1 VSTPLPAR
9 VTRVRIGPNEARDVT
24 VIDDT
29 TLIATYMGGGDG
41 PEDVTVTTDAGEAT
55 AAGAFYAVPPPRPP
69 TINGVEP
76 NSGRGGTIVT
86 IHGSGFQQ

>member
-1 VSTPLPAR
+1 VATPLPAR

-41 PEDVTVTTDAGEAT
+41 PEDVTVTTEAGEAT

-69 TINGVEP
+69 TIAEVEP
-76 NSGRGGTIVT
+76 ASGRGGTVVT
-86 IHGSGFQQ
+86 IRGSGFEQ